1 MNDWNEWQDS
11 DSDTDTK
18 PKSRTE
24 HGPYTR
30 FPDPFTLIVGLI
42 TLLVAAYTLS
52 DGAVNLPAADP
63 RWYIAGGALFVGL
76 MLLGASVRPRRNRN
90 R

>member
-1 MNDWNEWQDS
+1 MNDWNEWQAG
-11 DSDTDTK
+11 DSDTTTAT
-18 PKSRTE
+18 RTE
-24 HGPYTR
+24 RRARR
-30 FPDPFTLIVGLI
+30 FPDPFALVVGLV

-52 DGAVNLPAADP
+52 DGAIDLPAADP

-76 MLLGASVRPRRNRN
+76 MLLGASIRPRRDRD